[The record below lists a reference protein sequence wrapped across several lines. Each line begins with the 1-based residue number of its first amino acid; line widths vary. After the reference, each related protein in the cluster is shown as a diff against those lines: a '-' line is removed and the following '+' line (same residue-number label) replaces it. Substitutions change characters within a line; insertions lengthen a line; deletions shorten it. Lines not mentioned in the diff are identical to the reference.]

1 MKCVKKILKTMAVVF
16 LAILLIIA
24 LLFFAVLI
32 YLYASGE
39 LPNYD
44 EEWIVGKTQ
53 KQIERRYGKFDE
65 FHERTTDDGE
75 TYYLAIYYQTR
86 TQPEPGPFHG
96 TLYGRNFHIVFNEEG
111 IATSA
116 QSVSLNPGG

>member
-1 MKCVKKILKTMAVVF
+1 MKLMKRILIKIGVS
-16 LAILLIIA
+16 ILLLIATLLSIIVIWA
-24 LLFFAVLI
+24 
-32 YLYASGE
+32 YAGGY

-65 FHERTTDDGE
+65 FHECTTDDGE

-86 TQPEPGPFHG
+86 TRPEPGPFHG
-96 TLYGRNFHIVFNEEG
+96 TLYGRNFRIRFNDKHIA
-111 IATSA
+111 ISA
-116 QSVSLNPGG
+116 RSVSLGNKGG

>member
-1 MKCVKKILKTMAVVF
+1 MKLMKRILIKIGVSILLLIAT
-16 LAILLIIA
+16 LLLIIVIWA
-24 LLFFAVLI
+24 
-32 YLYASGE
+32 YASGE

-65 FHERTTDDGE
+65 FHECTTDDGE

-86 TQPEPGPFHG
+86 TEPEPGPFHG
-96 TLYGRNFHIVFNEEG
+96 TLYGRNFHITFNEEG

-116 QSVSLNPGG
+116 QSVSLDPG

>member
-1 MKCVKKILKTMAVVF
+1 MKHVKKMLKVMSVVLFITFSIIF
-16 LAILLIIA
+16 LIS
-24 LLFFAVLI
+24 FTVLI

-65 FHERTTDDGE
+65 FHECTTDDGK

-86 TQPEPGPFHG
+86 TEPEPGPFHG
-96 TLYGRNFHIVFNEEG
+96 TLYGRNFHITFNEEG

-116 QSVSLNPGG
+116 QSVPLNPGG

>member
-1 MKCVKKILKTMAVVF
+1 MKLTKRILVKIGVSILLLIAT
-16 LAILLIIA
+16 LLLIIVIWA
-24 LLFFAVLI
+24 
-32 YLYASGE
+32 YAGGY

-65 FHERTTDDGE
+65 FHELSTDNGE
-75 TYYLAIYYQTR
+75 IYYLAIYYQTR
-86 TQPEPGPFHG
+86 TKPEPGPFAG
-96 TLYGRNFHIVFNEEG
+96 ISYGRNFHITFNEGG

-116 QSVSLNPGG
+116 RSVSLDPG

>member
-1 MKCVKKILKTMAVVF
+1 MKYVKKILKTMAITF
-16 LAILLIIA
+16 GAILLIIA
-24 LLFFAVLI
+24 LLFFTILI

-65 FHERTTDDGE
+65 FHECSHNGE
-75 TYYLAIYYQTR
+75 IYYEAIYYQTR
-86 TQPEPGPFHG
+86 TRPEPGPFHG

-116 QSVSLNPGG
+116 RSVSLNPGG